1 MSPSGKAPD
10 FDSGIRRFESCHPSH
25 VGARRALLRFYFFL
39 PDPLAQL
46 AEQLPFKQW
55 VWSSNLQRVTK
66 KQPRGCFFA
75 CPMEIRR
82 LAMRQSGGLSLAQPM
97 QDRLHQKHWQ
107 FVGLQTAL
115 HPRARLQ
122 YFCSAKMQANASG
135 SPKSSREA
143 AFLRARW
150 RFEDLQCDSPVDCR
164 SRDRCRIACIKSI

>member
-82 LAMRQSGGLSLAQPM
+82 LAMRQSGGLSLARPM
-97 QDRLHQKHWQ
+97 PDCLHQKH
-107 FVGLQTAL
+107 LAI
-115 HPRARLQ
+115 
-122 YFCSAKMQANASG
+122 
-135 SPKSSREA
+135 
-143 AFLRARW
+143 
-150 RFEDLQCDSPVDCR
+150 
-164 SRDRCRIACIKSI
+164 CRIANSIAPSSATPIFLQRKNANDRKRVTKKQPRGCFFACPMEIRRLAVFERRAIFEKTS